1 MRLFVDTRFGK
12 GAEEEFQVKNPQALL
27 LQKTPQDFSPG
38 KGKRSKRLF
47 FLFFLCLLF
56 SPSVL
61 TACSPTTFRT
71 KAIYEAP
78 ENGYRMEI
86 VAWGDVER
94 DLEFAFV
101 GEYDVTFSPIISGNT
116 VSFSVRYPDKNNP
129 NYPVLIWRGENGE
142 QTFENLYLDAILAE
156 VLAAAGYSMFN
167 EGETEETYFAIEAI
181 ASGPTTTIRA
191 ADAKYLRVVEV
202 IDNYKGE

>member
-1 MRLFVDTRFGK
+1 MMKFVAIKLFCTRREGDNGTRKYFSLSP
-12 GAEEEFQVKNPQALL
+12 FLL
-27 LQKTPQDFSPG
+27 LSL
-38 KGKRSKRLF
+38 SI
-47 FLFFLCLLF
+47 FL
-56 SPSVL
+56 L
-61 TACSPTTFRT
+61 TACSPASFRT

-86 VAWGDVER
+86 VAWGQVER
-94 DLEFAFV
+94 DLEFAFL
-101 GEYDVTFSPIISGNT
+101 GEYDVTFSPIISGDT
-116 VSFSVRYPDKNNP
+116 VSFSVRYPDKTNP
-129 NYPVLIWRGENGE
+129 NYPVLTWRGENGE

-181 ASGPTTTIRA
+181 ASGPKTTIRA
-191 ADAKYLRVVEV
+191 ADAKYLKVIEV